1 MSDQGSN
8 GMPVITIDINELGQ
22 MKRRLPRLTQQEQL
36 ENTLLQGLYP
46 GIRVA
51 RLNVPPGKLED
62 HQENEVQKSMR
73 AFAFDGV
80 RYRLVGASASA
91 KSGKFYAVDERY
103 EPAIAERFRKWPEA
117 AITYFGILVSP
128 CKQRIRCPT
137 PR

>member
-1 MSDQGSN
+1 MQSETLS
-8 GMPVITIDINELGQ
+8 GMPVITLDINEMGQ
-22 MKRRLPRLTQQEQL
+22 TKRRLPRLTREEQL

-73 AFAFDGV
+73 CFDLDSV
-80 RYRLVGASASA
+80 RFRLIGASASA

-103 EPAIAERFRKWPEA
+103 EAAIAERFRNGRKLP
-117 AITYFGILVSP
+117 SP
-128 CKQRIRCPT
+128 ISGFWFRRASSESSCPT
-137 PR
+137 HG